1 MTESQWLAWVRS
13 ALRSKWLRWKPR
25 ADALRAAQEPYKGEN
40 KRQKFAYR
48 CAMCNNLFSQKD
60 VEVDHFPRDAGSI
73 LSVDDIGEFCNNLF
87 CETDNLRVVCK
98 PCHSVY
104 TLSKRN
110 GISLEEA
117 RLQKSITEFMKK
129 SKTEVVAFCKDFGYN
144 DVSLSNAAKRREAVE
159 SILREK
165 MSA

>member
-98 PCHSVY
+98 ICHSIY
-104 TLSKRN
+104 TLSQRN

-117 RLQKSITEFMKK
+117 RLQKQVIEI
-129 SKTEVVAFCKDFGYN
+129 CKDKQKTLAFLAANQYN
-144 DVSLSNAAKRREAVE
+144 VKTLTNAAKRREAVE